1 MPWSVVAA
9 IGGALIRKRGSSRA
23 ADKVSAGAD
32 RAAQLSFDA
41 AKMTIDEKKRQFD
54 AMMARSQ
61 PQVDAGNRARDKMEE
76 YLYGPQPSKYAKS
89 RSSGSR
95 FQSQRSQS
103 PQENNPRIFNSRFGG
118 LRSRFGG
125 FDGDTR
131 SRGGGAMRNDDMRL
145 RRTRLRMK

>member
-1 MPWSVVAA
+1 MGWISSLVGTVV
-9 IGGALIRKRGSSRA
+9 GGLIKSKGSSKA
-23 ADKVSAGAD
+23 ADKIQAGAD

-103 PQENNPRIFNSRFGG
+103 PQENNPRIFNSRYGG

-131 SRGGGAMRNDDMRL
+131 SRFGGAMRNDEA
-145 RRTRLRMK
+145 RRPRLRMK